1 MMMSVLTLLLAAT
14 ALQYQTD
21 TTVAVPANARLHL
34 KNDAGR
40 IEVTSWNRNELRIQ
54 AEHGSRDQIEIERRN
69 GVVTVRASRSRGRP
83 IVDYRLTVPASM
95 SLVVGGVHAEVHVTG
110 VQGDIQAESV
120 EGDITIRGGGGAM
133 RLNSVEG
140 DIIVDGARGRVQING
155 VDGDISVSNVVGD
168 VSVETIDGDLT
179 LENVDAT
186 NVDASTV
193 DGDIV
198 YRGTI
203 KDGGRYRFTSHD
215 GDLMLAVPAGI
226 NATVSVATFDGDF
239 ESDFSVR
246 LERTQGRRFR
256 FVLGS
261 GSATVELES
270 FDGAIRLRRR

>member
-1 MMMSVLTLLLAAT
+1 MTSVLTLLLAAT

-21 TTVAVPANARLHL
+21 TTVVVPANARLHL

-40 IEVTSWNRNELRIQ
+40 IEVTSWNRNELRVQ
-54 AEHGSRDQIEIERRN
+54 AEHGSRDRVLIERRN
-69 GVVTVRASRSRGRP
+69 GVVTVQASRDRGRP
-83 IVDYRLTVPASM
+83 IVDYRLTVPAGM
-95 SLVVGGVHAEVHVTG
+95 SLAVGGIHAEIAVTG

-120 EGDITIRGGGGAM
+120 EGGITIRGGGGSM

-140 DIIVDGARGRVQING
+140 DIIVEGARGSVQING
-155 VDGDISVSNVVGD
+155 VDGDISVSNVVGN

-179 LENVDAT
+179 LENIDAT

-193 DGDIV
+193 DGDIM
-198 YRGTI
+198 YSGTI

-215 GDLMLAVPAGI
+215 GDVILAVPAGI
-226 NATVSVATFDGDF
+226 NATISVATFDGDF
-239 ESDFSVR
+239 ESDFQIP
-246 LERTQGRRFR
+246 LDKFEGRRFR

-270 FDGAIRLRRR
+270 FDGEIRLRRR